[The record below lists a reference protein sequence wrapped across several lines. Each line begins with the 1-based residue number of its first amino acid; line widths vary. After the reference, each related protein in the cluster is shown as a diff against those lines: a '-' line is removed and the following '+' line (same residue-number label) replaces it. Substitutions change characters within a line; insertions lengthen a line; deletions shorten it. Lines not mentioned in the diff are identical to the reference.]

1 MLTPSNG
8 RPCCVAPAVHLLE
21 AQGYANG
28 HTPDRTLVHF
38 MEQDFYQWDQ
48 GLPIATDIGPSQTP
62 FIEAVSPSM
71 KAVEAVI
78 RELGHSSV
86 PVLLIGERGT
96 GKQTIAQKIHYTCG
110 RQSENFLVHSC
121 LGLDSAALQGE
132 ASRPGA
138 TLYLD
143 EISDLSPECQKK
155 LLELISISTANGQ
168 AQQVRFICGSSRD
181 LETDVRSGSFQED
194 LYYRLSGVCLR
205 IPPLRQRKEDVPH
218 LMAFFLGRYAEAFRR
233 PAPVLSPP
241 TERLFREHSWP
252 GNLRELEA
260 AARAIVAVGDESV
273 AMGGLR
279 SLLLRADSRPGSEK
293 VSLKEA
299 SRAASREAEK
309 ELILKALTRTRWNRR
324 RAAQELQIS
333 YKALL
338 YKLKQIGYGEYGA
351 T

>member
-1 MLTPSNG
+1 
-8 RPCCVAPAVHLLE
+8 
-21 AQGYANG
+21 
-28 HTPDRTLVHF
+28 
-38 MEQDFYQWDQ
+38 MEQNFYELDPDLPTAADA
-48 GLPIATDIGPSQTP
+48 GLSEIPL
-62 FIEAVSPSM
+62 IEAVSPSM
-71 KAVEAVI
+71 RAVEAVI

-96 GKQTIAQKIHYTCG
+96 GKQTIAQKIHQTWG
-110 RQSENFLVHSC
+110 RPREKFLVRSS
-121 LGLDSAALQGE
+121 LGLDSDALQLE
-132 ASRPGA
+132 ASRSGA

-143 EISDLSPECQKK
+143 EICDLSPECQKR
-155 LLELISISTANGQ
+155 LLELISKSANGSGQ
-168 AQQVRFICGSSRD
+168 DIRFICGSSRD
-181 LETDVRSGSFQED
+181 LESDVRAGSFRED

-205 IPPLRQRKEDVPH
+205 IPPLRQRREDVPH
-218 LMAFFLGRYAEAFRR
+218 LMAFFLGKYAEAFRR
-233 PAPVLSPP
+233 PAPALSPS
-241 TERLFREHSWP
+241 TEQLFRDHSWP

-260 AARAIVAVGDESV
+260 AARALVAVGDESV

-279 SLLLRADSRPGSEK
+279 SILMRADHRTHGEK

-338 YKLKQIGYGEYGA
+338 YKLKQIGYSELGA